1 MKMLPSKTSG
11 MKCRGRGKKS
21 FLLPFWDVGWPR
33 NSTDARHMNR
43 RKAYTFYF
51 MCTWESPQENKAP
64 KADGPKCLYTKLN
77 KEQQLR
83 KGNRGCVHR
92 LLSAGLAP
100 PAPGRRM
107 LLSSWYRKSSFYM
120 GVLSPTFQERKGR
133 SECRS
138 CICCFPNA
146 FSSEVSL
153 PQSGPFWAGTS
164 CRPSPDPTPART
176 ALQQYLGTFIHPS
189 RCKPLLGSLV
199 WRPGEFI
206 LSRQKASVKCVA
218 YSAGR
223 PQVAGKHV
231 EHLG

>member
-1 MKMLPSKTSG
+1 MGPSAYILCGTKSSQCGKVTGSVCTDFSQLALP
-11 MKCRGRGKKS
+11 
-21 FLLPFWDVGWPR
+21 
-33 NSTDARHMNR
+33 
-43 RKAYTFYF
+43 
-51 MCTWESPQENKAP
+51 
-64 KADGPKCLYTKLN
+64 
-77 KEQQLR
+77 
-83 KGNRGCVHR
+83 
-92 LLSAGLAP
+92 LAP
-100 PAPGRRM
+100 GMRM

-120 GVLSPTFQERKGR
+120 GVLSPAFRERKGR

-153 PQSGPFWAGTS
+153 PQSGLFWAGIS